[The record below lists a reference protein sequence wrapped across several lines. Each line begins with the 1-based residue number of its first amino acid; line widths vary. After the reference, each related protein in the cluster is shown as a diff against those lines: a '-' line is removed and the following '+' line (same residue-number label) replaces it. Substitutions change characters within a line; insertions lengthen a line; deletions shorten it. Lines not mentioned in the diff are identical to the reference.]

1 MSLVGNFTA
10 NTDRQEQTTGVGRR
24 LSRSQD
30 DPQNTIPP
38 TQQPDDE
45 TEVDERAK
53 ARDEVTSLA
62 RTMSRRSQPGEQG
75 VAAGDPLRPEEGS
88 IFDPWS
94 QNFDHEAWAKAVW
107 DLSANDPNTG
117 PHRTAGVAF
126 ENLSAYGFGTDS
138 DYQTTVG
145 NMPLKAWGAVKGMLG
160 GNKGRKVQILEGL
173 DGIIESGEMLVV
185 LGPPGSG
192 CSTFLKTLAN
202 ETHGFYIGEDSKIN
216 YKGITP
222 KQMKKNFAGEAIYSA
237 ETEQHF
243 PQLTVGQTLEFAA
256 QARAPRH
263 PPGGLSQR
271 EYAKQLAAVM
281 MATFGISDTKD
292 VKVGNDYIRG
302 VSGGQRKRVS
312 IAEVALAGS
321 PLTLW
326 DNSTRGLD
334 SATAVSFC
342 QSIRSS
348 VKMTGGVA
356 CVAIYQSPAP
366 AYECFDKVIVL
377 YEGRSIFFGRA
388 DKAKEFFVNMG
399 FHCPE
404 QQTVP
409 DFLTG
414 LTSPLERR
422 VRDGFNGPVPRT
434 PEEFERRWK
443 ESPEYKAL
451 KAELADYDKRY
462 PTNSEQL
469 EQFKASRR
477 AQQAKSVRPSSP
489 FTLSYTGQVK
499 LCLRRGFQRLRADP
513 SLTFMQL
520 FGNSAMALIVSSV
533 FYNLP
538 QTSSSFYSRGALL
551 FFAILLNAFGSAL
564 EILTLYS
571 QRPIVDKHARYA
583 FYHPSAEAFASML
596 TDMPYKIVNAILFN
610 DIIYWM
616 TNLRRDAGHF
626 FFFLLV
632 SFTLTLTM
640 SMFFRSI
647 AALSRSLSQALVPA
661 ALLILALVLYTGFA
675 IPTRYMLGWISW
687 VRYLNPIQYG
697 FESLMVNEFNGQS
710 YFCDQVVPTGAGY
723 PDVSSGFAA
732 CSVAGSIAGSNVVD
746 GTTYINESYGYYA
759 SHKWRNYGIVWAF
772 LIGLMCLYLG
782 ASEYISEAK
791 SKGEVKLYPRTR
803 IPKRHRNEEPDAD
816 DIESQGASSG
826 RTAQDNTYEEDVAK
840 EVNIKKQTAI
850 FHWED
855 LCYDIPVK
863 GGTRRLLDHV
873 DGWVKPGTLTAL
885 MGVSGAGKTTLLDVL
900 ASRVSMG
907 VITGDILVDGN
918 PRDDSFQRKTGYV
931 QQQDL
936 HLETATVREALQF
949 SALLRQPKSVPR
961 EEKLAY
967 VEEILVLLGMDKYA
981 DAVVGRTGEGLNVEE
996 RKRLSIAVE
1005 MVAKPELL
1013 LFLDEPSSGLDSQ
1026 TSWSILDLL
1035 DTLKNHGQAIL
1046 CTIHQPSAML
1056 FSRFDRLLFLARGG
1070 KTIYFGNVGEGSH
1083 KLISY
1088 FERNGSQKFPPGV
1101 NPAEFMLEVI
1111 GAAPGSHSDIDW
1123 HQTWKDSAELQDVKA
1138 ELHELKGAPKPVDK
1152 SQQDKWAYKEFAVPL
1167 MTQFWEVQKRVFQQY
1182 WRSPVYIYSKT
1193 VLCTLVPLFIGF
1205 SFYGADTSI
1214 QGLTNQLF
1222 AVFLLFT
1229 VFGQLVQQ
1237 IMPQFVKQRES
1248 YEVRERPSRTY
1259 SWIIFM
1265 LSNIFVELPWNT
1277 LMAVIMYFCLYYPIG
1292 LYNNAGED
1300 VHIRGFLFFLFVWQ
1314 FLLFTSTFSHM
1325 MIAFNETAENGGN
1338 LANLLFSLCGVLAT
1352 PSVFPQFW
1360 IFMYRVGP
1368 FTYLAEGLLSA
1379 AVGNTEV
1386 RCSSSEYLRFP
1397 PATGTCGEY
1406 LSSYMSAAGGYL
1418 LDENATDECQFCS
1431 IQYTNVFLNSVSYS
1445 YNNRWRDFG
1454 LMWVYIIFNIF
1465 AALGLYY
1472 WARMPKK
1479 SRKQKKQ
1486 EKAAFA
1492 AAEKQH
1498 HRFGRAD
1505 KAKEFFV
1512 NVCFHCPE
1520 QQTVP
1525 DFLTGLTS
1533 PLERR
1538 VRDGFNGPVPRTPKE
1553 FERRWKESPE
1563 YKALKAELAD
1573 YDKRY
1578 PTNSEQLE
1586 QFKASRRAQQAKSVR
1601 PSSPFTLSYAGQ
1613 VKLCLHRG
1621 FQRLRADP
1629 SLTFMQLFGNSAM
1642 ALVVSS
1648 VFYNLPQT
1656 SSSFY
1661 SRGALLFFSI
1671 LLNAFGS
1678 ALEILTLYAQRP
1690 VIDKQSRYAF
1700 YHPSAEAFASM
1711 LTDMPY
1717 KIVNA
1722 ILFNNIIYRMTNL
1735 RRDAGHFFFFL
1746 LVSFTLTLT
1755 MSMFFRS
1762 IAALS
1767 RSLSQALVPAAL
1779 LILALVLY
1787 TGFAIPTRYMLGWI
1801 SWVRYLN
1808 PIQYGFEALM
1818 VNEFNGQ
1825 SYFCDQVVPSDTSY
1839 TDVSSAFAGCTSVE
1853 GW

>member
-10 NTDRQEQTTGVGRR
+10 NPDRQEQTTGVGRR
-24 LSRSQD
+24 PTRYQDSLQD
-30 DPQNTIPP
+30 DTSHDNEPA
-38 TQQPDDE
+38 DL
-45 TEVDERAK
+45 TELDERNK
-53 ARDEVTSLA
+53 ARDQVTSLA
-62 RTMSRRSQPGEQG
+62 RTMSRRSQRGEQG
-75 VAAGDPLRPEEGS
+75 VEPGDPLRPEEGS

-94 QNFDHEAWAKAVW
+94 DSFSYEAWSKAVW
-107 DLSANDPNTG
+107 EGSSNDPKTG

-126 ENLSAYGFGTDS
+126 ENLSAYGYGTDS
-138 DYQTTVG
+138 DYQATVG
-145 NMPLKAWGAVKGMLG
+145 NMPLKAWGAIKGLVSR
-160 GNKGRKVQILEGL
+160 NKGRKVQILEGL
-173 DGIIESGEMLVV
+173 DGVLESGDMLVV

-202 ETHGFYIGEDSKIN
+202 ETHGFYIDDDSKIN
-216 YKGITP
+216 YQGITP
-222 KQMKKNFAGEAIYSA
+222 EQMKKNFAGEAIYSA
-237 ETEQHF
+237 ETEAHF

-256 QARAPRH
+256 EARAPRH

-271 EYAKQLAAVM
+271 EYARQLAAVM

-312 IAEVALAGS
+312 IAEVALAGA

-342 QSIRSS
+342 QSIRTS
-348 VKMTGGVA
+348 VKLTGGVA

-399 FHCPE
+399 FYCPE
-404 QQTVP
+404 QQTTP

-414 LTSPLERR
+414 LTSSLERR
-422 VRDGFNGPVPRT
+422 VRDDFQGPTPKT

-451 KAELADYDKRY
+451 KEELAHYDQKY
-462 PTNSEQL
+462 PTNGEQL
-469 EQFKASRR
+469 EKFKASRR
-477 AQQAKSVRPSSP
+477 AQQAKSVRKSSP
-489 FTLSYTGQVK
+489 FTLSYAGQVK

-533 FYNLP
+533 FFDLP
-538 QTSSSFYSRGALL
+538 QSSSSFYSRGALL

-564 EILTLYS
+564 EILTLYA
-571 QRPIVDKHARYA
+571 QRPIVDKQARFA
-583 FYHPSAEAFASML
+583 FYHPSAEAFGSMI

-610 DIIYWM
+610 NIIYWM
-616 TNLRRDAGHF
+616 TNLRRNAGNF
-626 FFFLLV
+626 FFFVLV

-675 IPTRYMLGWISW
+675 IPTNYMLGWISW
-687 VRYLNPIQYG
+687 VRYLNPIQFG
-697 FESLMVNEFNGQS
+697 FESLMANEFDGQS
-710 YFCDQVVPTGAGY
+710 YLCDGVVPSGAGY

-732 CSVAGSIAGSNVVD
+732 CSTTGSIAGSNVVD
-746 GTTYINESYGYYA
+746 GTTYINEQYGYYA

-772 LIGLMCLYLG
+772 LIGLMCLYLA

-803 IPKRHRNEEPDAD
+803 IPKRHKAEEQDAD
-816 DIESQGASSG
+816 DIESGMSG
-826 RTAQDNTYEEDVAK
+826 RTATHDDDGEPKKD
-840 EVNIKKQTAI
+840 VNIKKQTAI

-949 SALLRQPKSVPR
+949 SAILRQPKSVPR

-1070 KTIYFGNVGEGSH
+1070 KTIYFGEVGEGSH

-1088 FERNGSQKFPPGV
+1088 FEGNGSQKFPPGV
-1101 NPAEFMLEVI
+1101 NPSEFMLEVI
-1111 GAAPGSHSDIDW
+1111 GAAPGSHSEIDW
-1123 HQTWKDSAELQDVKA
+1123 HQTWKDSKELQDVKA
-1138 ELHELKGAPKPVDK
+1138 ELHHLKDNPVPVDK

-1167 MTQFWEVQKRVFQQY
+1167 VTQFWAVQKRVFQQY
-1182 WRSPVYIYSKT
+1182 WRTPVYIYSKT

-1205 SFYGADTSI
+1205 SFFDADTSI

-1259 SWIIFM
+1259 SWVIFM
-1265 LSNIFVELPWNT
+1265 LSNIIVELPWNT

-1292 LYNNAGED
+1292 LYRNAGDD

-1325 MIAFNETAENGGN
+1325 IIAFNDSAENGGN
-1338 LANLLFSLCGVLAT
+1338 IANLMFSLCLIFCGVLAG
-1352 PSVFPQFW
+1352 PSVFPGFW
-1360 IFMYRVGP
+1360 IFMYRVSP

-1379 AVGNTEV
+1379 AFGNTEV

-1397 PATGTCGEY
+1397 PASGTCQEY
-1406 LSSYMSAAGGYL
+1406 LQPYIDAAGGYVL
-1418 LDENATDECQFCS
+1418 NPTATDECQFCP
-1431 IQYTNVFLNSVSYS
+1431 IQYTNDFLSSVSYS
-1445 YNNRWRDFG
+1445 YGNRWRDYG
-1454 LMWVYIIFNIF
+1454 LLWVYIIFNVF

-1479 SRKQKKQ
+1479 SRKQKKAEKEAAAAAGQRGQSRLSAPVTQ
-1486 EKAAFA
+1486 EKPS
-1492 AAEKQH
+1492 
-1498 HRFGRAD
+1498 
-1505 KAKEFFV
+1505 KA
-1512 NVCFHCPE
+1512 
-1520 QQTVP
+1520 
-1525 DFLTGLTS
+1525 
-1533 PLERR
+1533 
-1538 VRDGFNGPVPRTPKE
+1538 
-1553 FERRWKESPE
+1553 
-1563 YKALKAELAD
+1563 
-1573 YDKRY
+1573 
-1578 PTNSEQLE
+1578 
-1586 QFKASRRAQQAKSVR
+1586 
-1601 PSSPFTLSYAGQ
+1601 
-1613 VKLCLHRG
+1613 
-1621 FQRLRADP
+1621 
-1629 SLTFMQLFGNSAM
+1629 
-1642 ALVVSS
+1642 
-1648 VFYNLPQT
+1648 
-1656 SSSFY
+1656 
-1661 SRGALLFFSI
+1661 
-1671 LLNAFGS
+1671 
-1678 ALEILTLYAQRP
+1678 
-1690 VIDKQSRYAF
+1690 
-1700 YHPSAEAFASM
+1700 
-1711 LTDMPY
+1711 
-1717 KIVNA
+1717 
-1722 ILFNNIIYRMTNL
+1722 
-1735 RRDAGHFFFFL
+1735 
-1746 LVSFTLTLT
+1746 
-1755 MSMFFRS
+1755 
-1762 IAALS
+1762 
-1767 RSLSQALVPAAL
+1767 
-1779 LILALVLY
+1779 
-1787 TGFAIPTRYMLGWI
+1787 
-1801 SWVRYLN
+1801 
-1808 PIQYGFEALM
+1808 
-1818 VNEFNGQ
+1818 
-1825 SYFCDQVVPSDTSY
+1825 
-1839 TDVSSAFAGCTSVE
+1839 
-1853 GW
+1853 

>member
-1 MSLVGNFTA
+1 MAALVGNFTSTA
-10 NTDRQEQTTGVGRR
+10 DGQDRAQGVGRR
-24 LSRSQD
+24 LSLHQGDAQLHKGDEQQQQD
-30 DPQNTIPP
+30 Q
-38 TQQPDDE
+38 
-45 TEVDERAK
+45 VDENDPHK
-53 ARDEVTSLA
+53 ARGEVVELA
-62 RTMSRRSQPGEQG
+62 RTMSRRSQPGEKSLSSG
-75 VAAGDPLRPEEGS
+75 GDPFRPEEGS

-94 QNFDHEAWAKAVW
+94 ENFNHEAWAKAVW
-107 DLSANDPNTG
+107 DFSANDPKVG

-126 ENLSAYGFGTDS
+126 ENLGAYGFGTDTE
-138 DYQTTVG
+138 YQSTVG
-145 NMPLKAWGAVKGMLG
+145 NLPLKIWGGIKGMFG
-160 GNKGRKVQILEGL
+160 GSKGRKVQILEGL
-173 DGIIESGEMLVV
+173 DGIIEPGEMLVV

-192 CSTFLKTLAN
+192 CSTFLKTLAT
-202 ETHGFYIGEDSKIN
+202 ETHGFHVNEDSNIN

-263 PPGGLSQR
+263 PPGGLSQH

-414 LTSPLERR
+414 LTSTLERR
-422 VRDGFNGPVPRT
+422 VRDDFNGPVPRT

-443 ESPEYKAL
+443 DSPEYKAL

-462 PTNSEQL
+462 PVNGAEL
-469 EQFKASRR
+469 EAFKASRR
-477 AQQAKSVRPSSP
+477 AQQAKSLKPSSP
-489 FTLSYTGQVK
+489 YTLSYAGQVK
-499 LCLRRGFQRLRADP
+499 ICLRRGFQRLRADP
-513 SLTFMQL
+513 SLTMISL
-520 FGNSAMALIVSSV
+520 FGNNSMALIISSV

-538 QTSSSFYSRGALL
+538 QTSGSFFSRGALL
-551 FFAILLNAFGSAL
+551 FFSILMAAFSSAL

-571 QRPIVDKHARYA
+571 QRQIIDKQSRYCFAR
-583 FYHPSAEAFASML
+583 PSAEAFASMV
-596 TDMPYKIVNAILFN
+596 TDLPYKITNAIFFN
-610 DIIYWM
+610 NIIYWM

-626 FFFLLV
+626 FFFLLI

-640 SMFFRSI
+640 SMLFRSI
-647 AALSRSLSQALVPA
+647 ASLSRTLSQALVPA

-687 VRYLNPIQYG
+687 IRWLNPIQYG
-697 FESLMVNEFNGQS
+697 FEALMVNEFHGQTYTCS
-710 YFCDQVVPTGAGY
+710 AAVPSGEGY
-723 PDVSSGFAA
+723 PDVSTGNAI
-732 CSVAGSIAGSNVVD
+732 CSTAGSISGTNLVD
-746 GTTYINESYGYYA
+746 GTTFIGTTYQYYA
-759 SHKWRNYGIVWAF
+759 SHKWRNYGIVWVF
-772 LIGLMCLYLG
+772 LVGLMCVYLL
-782 ASEYISEAK
+782 ASEFISESQ
-791 SKGEVKLYPRTR
+791 SKGEVKVYPRTR
-803 IPKRHRNEEPDAD
+803 IPKRHRNEEHDAD
-816 DIESQGASSG
+816 DIESAGGLSG
-826 RTAQDNTYEEDVAK
+826 RTARDDEDDGARK
-840 EVNIKKQTAI
+840 EVNIEKQTAI
-850 FHWED
+850 FHWEN

-900 ASRVSMG
+900 ASRVKMG

-936 HLETATVREALQF
+936 HLETATVRESLQF
-949 SALLRQPKSVPR
+949 SALLRQPASTPK

-981 DAVVGRTGEGLNVEE
+981 DAVVGRIGEGLNVEE

-1123 HQTWKDSAELQDVKA
+1123 HETWKMSPELQDVKA
-1138 ELHELKGAPKPVDK
+1138 ELRGLKDDPKPVDHSK
-1152 SQQDKWAYKEFAVPL
+1152 KDKWAYKEFAVPL
-1167 MTQFWEVQKRVFQQY
+1167 STQFWTVQRRVFQQY
-1182 WRSPVYIYSKT
+1182 WRSPTYIYSKT
-1193 VLCTLVPLFIGF
+1193 VLCIFVPLFIGF
-1205 SFYGADTSI
+1205 SFFKADRSM
-1214 QGLTNQLF
+1214 QGLQNQLF
-1222 AVFLLFT
+1222 SVFLLFSI
-1229 VFGQLVQQ
+1229 FGQLVQQ

-1259 SWIIFM
+1259 SWIVFM
-1265 LSNIFVELPWNT
+1265 LSNIFVEIPWNS
-1277 LMAVIMYFCLYYPIG
+1277 LMAVIMFFCMYYPIG
-1292 LYNNAGED
+1292 LYDNAGD
-1300 VHIRGFLFFLFVWQ
+1300 NVSSRGFLFFLFVWQ

-1325 MIAFNETAENGGN
+1325 CIAFNETAENGGN
-1338 LANLLFSLCGVLAT
+1338 VANLAFSLCLVFFPRCHGYAGRFPSLVDLLKST
-1352 PSVFPQFW
+1352 PVAPSARRADLTTCNSQ
-1360 IFMYRVGP
+1360 MYRVSP
-1368 FTYLAEGLLSA
+1368 FTYFAEGLLGTALGDARVECA
-1379 AVGNTEV
+1379 AQ
-1386 RCSSSEYLRFP
+1386 EYVRFP
-1397 PATGTCGEY
+1397 PLNGATCEQY
-1406 LSSYMSAAGGYL
+1406 MQPYMSVMGGYL
-1418 LDENATDECQFCS
+1418 LDKTATDECAFCQMES
-1431 IQYTNVFLNSVSYS
+1431 TNDFLTTVSYN
-1445 YNNRWRDFG
+1445 YGNRWRDFG
-1454 LMWVYIIFNIF
+1454 ILWVYIIFNIF
-1465 AALGLYY
+1465 GALAFYY

-1479 SRKQKKQ
+1479 SRKQKREERAAVADAAQRTLSKQQTRMSERQAEAALESPSSQ
-1486 EKAAFA
+1486 EK
-1492 AAEKQH
+1492 Q
-1498 HRFGRAD
+1498 
-1505 KAKEFFV
+1505 
-1512 NVCFHCPE
+1512 
-1520 QQTVP
+1520 
-1525 DFLTGLTS
+1525 
-1533 PLERR
+1533 
-1538 VRDGFNGPVPRTPKE
+1538 
-1553 FERRWKESPE
+1553 
-1563 YKALKAELAD
+1563 
-1573 YDKRY
+1573 
-1578 PTNSEQLE
+1578 
-1586 QFKASRRAQQAKSVR
+1586 
-1601 PSSPFTLSYAGQ
+1601 
-1613 VKLCLHRG
+1613 
-1621 FQRLRADP
+1621 
-1629 SLTFMQLFGNSAM
+1629 
-1642 ALVVSS
+1642 
-1648 VFYNLPQT
+1648 
-1656 SSSFY
+1656 
-1661 SRGALLFFSI
+1661 
-1671 LLNAFGS
+1671 
-1678 ALEILTLYAQRP
+1678 
-1690 VIDKQSRYAF
+1690 
-1700 YHPSAEAFASM
+1700 
-1711 LTDMPY
+1711 
-1717 KIVNA
+1717 
-1722 ILFNNIIYRMTNL
+1722 
-1735 RRDAGHFFFFL
+1735 
-1746 LVSFTLTLT
+1746 
-1755 MSMFFRS
+1755 
-1762 IAALS
+1762 
-1767 RSLSQALVPAAL
+1767 
-1779 LILALVLY
+1779 
-1787 TGFAIPTRYMLGWI
+1787 
-1801 SWVRYLN
+1801 
-1808 PIQYGFEALM
+1808 
-1818 VNEFNGQ
+1818 
-1825 SYFCDQVVPSDTSY
+1825 
-1839 TDVSSAFAGCTSVE
+1839 
-1853 GW
+1853 